1 MLTILY
7 FKVDINLGEDEQLDL
22 PDDAEELKPVAP
34 LSKVFLVTPEDEHLH
49 ITVLR
54 PPILVPPRSVN
65 PPAHSAQGQKC

>member
-1 MLTILY
+1 MLTVLY

-22 PDDAEELKPVAP
+22 PDDAEELKPVTP

-49 ITVLR
+49 IMVLR
-54 PPILVPPRSVN
+54 PPILVPPQSVN